1 MIEYNADEYLE
12 LNYGFDVD
20 KQHDVFCSFSKFF
33 IEYFNFYILIFNRF
47 VYDTN
52 NFLKTIKNK
61 KKLTLYRLILTCKN
75 NKLFINLNDNL
86 KINYLF
92 LSTGFFIKYFD
103 KKKFFKKNKTLRIV
117 MIKYLRKMFLL
128 VKLPQTILIL
138 KKNPI
143 FFLEFLNLFH
153 QPILYKFNEPLTNR
167 EIIDEGSDVITNFLY
182 FIFLNTE
189 NFTSNK
195 TKKKGRVK
203 RKIYRKIVIRNAM
216 ID

>member
-1 MIEYNADEYLE
+1 MIEYNAEEYLE
-12 LNYGFDVD
+12 FNYGFDID
-20 KQHDVFCSFSKFF
+20 RQNDLFSSFSKFF
-33 IEYFNFYILIFNRF
+33 IDYFNFYILIFNRF
-47 VYDTN
+47 IYDTN

-61 KKLTLYRLILTCKN
+61 KKLTFYHLILTCRN

-117 MIKYLRKMFLL
+117 LIKYLRKMFLL
-128 VKLPQTILIL
+128 VKFPQIILLL

-143 FFLEFLNLFH
+143 FFLEFLNLLH

-167 EIIDEGSDVITNFLY
+167 EIIDDDTKIITNFLY
-182 FIFLNTE
+182 FVFLNTE
-189 NFTSNK
+189 DFTNNK
-195 TKKKGRVK
+195 TRKRGRVK
-203 RKIYRKIVIRNAM
+203 RKIYRKIVLRNSVV
-216 ID
+216 D